1 MDKTR
6 RRVLA
11 GAGAT
16 AAAALAGC
24 SAAIPGFG
32 GGAGGQ
38 FTLQTLEVAGS
49 NGETVPHRPAGE
61 PALIDFFASWCPP
74 CRPQMAE
81 LRAVDDRFPELHMV
95 SISWEQNT
103 DAIRQFWREFDGT
116 WPVAQD
122 TDLEVAEA
130 YGVTGL
136 PTKVLL
142 DADGEPSWEH
152 TGLAEAEAIAEEVS
166 AVL

>member
-1 MDKTR
+1 M
-6 RRVLA
+6 
-11 GAGAT
+11 
-16 AAAALAGC
+16 
-24 SAAIPGFG
+24 I
-32 GGAGGQ
+32 
-38 FTLQTLEVAGS
+38 
-49 NGETVPHRPAGE
+49 
-61 PALIDFFASWCPP
+61 
-74 CRPQMAE
+74 
-81 LRAVDDRFPELHMV
+81 
-95 SISWEQNT
+95 SISWEDNA

-122 TDLEVAEA
+122 TELEVAEA

-142 DADGEPSWEH
+142 DADGESSWEH

>member
-1 MDKTR
+1 M
-6 RRVLA
+6 LA

-32 GGAGGQ
+32 GGADGQ
-38 FTLQTLEVAGS
+38 FTLQTLEVAG
-49 NGETVPHRPAGE
+49 GGTIPHRPAGE

-74 CRPQMAE
+74 CRPQMTE
-81 LRAVDDRFPELHMV
+81 LRAVDDQLPELHMV
-95 SISWEQNT
+95 SISWEDNA

-122 TDLEVAEA
+122 TELEVAEA

-142 DADGEPSWEH
+142 DADGESSWEH